1 MLDDCPYTR
10 GLIKKQ
16 TLSIKHEYQL
26 EPSTLPRGVLYKEPP
41 CLCALFSLDYNST
54 TTVISPSVL
63 DGWLDAI
70 SLLWLH
76 RWSTVENTTRW
87 MNYHSALIQREHDLY
102 CRASVVQPLL
112 TLSSDEY
119 SWLIHHHRYTHTHR
133 LPWHRMGM
141 WLMFNSWVRN
151 ARRSN
156 ILDKVDFSHNKTA

>member
-10 GLIKKQ
+10 GLIKQQ

-26 EPSTLPRGVLYKEPP
+26 ELSTWPRGVLYKAHAFVLCFYSTITPP
-41 CLCALFSLDYNST
+41 L
-54 TTVISPSVL
+54 VISPSVL

-70 SLLWLH
+70 YLLWLH
-76 RWSTVENTTRW
+76 RWSTVENTTSW
-87 MNYHSALIQREHDLY
+87 MNYHSTLRQREHDLY

-119 SWLIHHHRYTHTHR
+119 SWLIHYHRYTHTHR

>member
-1 MLDDCPYTR
+1 MNTSWNPAPCREVFY
-10 GLIKKQ
+10 IKNP
-16 TLSIKHEYQL
+16 H
-26 EPSTLPRGVLYKEPP
+26 G
-41 CLCALFSLDYNST
+41 LCALFSLDYNST
-54 TTVISPSVL
+54 VTVISPSVL

-76 RWSTVENTTRW
+76 RWSTVENTTSW